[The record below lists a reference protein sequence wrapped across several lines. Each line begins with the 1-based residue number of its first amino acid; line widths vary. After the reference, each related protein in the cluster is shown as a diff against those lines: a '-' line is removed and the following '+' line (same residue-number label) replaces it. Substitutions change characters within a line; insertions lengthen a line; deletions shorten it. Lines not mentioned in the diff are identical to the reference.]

1 MKRFY
6 VNGGSIWVICL
17 EGRGIY
23 RNLMDEKGDFDFVKI
38 GVCFRVCWIFWDF
51 GTGIII

>member
-1 MKRFY
+1 MRKFY
-6 VNGGSIWVICL
+6 INGGSIWLICL
-17 EGRGIY
+17 VCCGIY

-38 GVCFRVCWIFWDF
+38 EVCFRVCWIFWDL